1 MSVTILSI
9 YHILLTV
16 NRPLDKRWREH
27 HYISAVNSVIRVKLS
42 WLSPGLS
49 ITLGFNLSICWIES
63 IREPSWLP
71 SLPRMSS
78 DLVTA
83 NEFSRFSLGFDVGEG
98 EIRLFR
104 DRTYEIFDAWQPREF
119 SPWTDSYF
127 SCTDSFTRDCKSGEI
142 PRRRTRAYSKIA
154 RFRSYHVGGNTFHDV
169 EPVSQSRQS
178 LIVFRPIG
186 RLLYACSLVRS
197 FRRLSRRLP
206 IVPDNVALSIDRSVS
221 FDKSWSSLARDETPW
236 NTPVFISAP
245 VRHPSSFH
253 LTTHM
258 NNQYFIA
265 TSNYLKIT
273 NRSWNNKAMLSF
285 FLL

>member
-1 MSVTILSI
+1 
-9 YHILLTV
+9 
-16 NRPLDKRWREH
+16 
-27 HYISAVNSVIRVKLS
+27 
-42 WLSPGLS
+42 
-49 ITLGFNLSICWIES
+49 
-63 IREPSWLP
+63 
-71 SLPRMSS
+71 MSS

-83 NEFSRFSLGFDVGEG
+83 NEFSRFSLDFDVGEG

-119 SPWTDSYF
+119 SPRADSHF
-127 SCTDSFTRDCKSGEI
+127 SCTDSFTRDCESGEI

-154 RFRSYHVGGNTFHDV
+154 RFCSYHVGGNTFHDV

-197 FRRLSRRLP
+197 FRRHSRLP

-221 FDKSWSSLARDETPW
+221 FNKSWSSLARDETPW
-236 NTPVFISAP
+236 STPVFISVP

-253 LTTHM
+253 LMTHWWI
-258 NNQYFIA
+258 NQYFIA
-265 TSNYLKIT
+265 I
-273 NRSWNNKAMLSF
+273 RQII
-285 FLL
+285 